1 MLVIGSFFVP
11 YIGNSNSKRK
21 YIMSIFITISSFII
35 PGIMMFIVIYGM
47 AKKRNVYDDFVS
59 GATGGLKTVLKVMPT
74 LIGLMVA
81 VGVLRESGFME
92 FLGKTAGKFTAPIGF
107 PGELMPVTIVKIFS
121 SSAATGM
128 VLDIFK
134 SYGPDSYLGK
144 VTSLM
149 MSCTETIFYTMSV
162 YYLTAKVTRTR
173 WTLPGAILATIAG
186 TIASVILAN
195 LI

>member
-1 MLVIGSFFVP
+1 MSVFV
-11 YIGNSNSKRK
+11 
-21 YIMSIFITISSFII
+21 TISSFII
-35 PGIMMFIVIYGM
+35 PGIMLFIVIYGV
-47 AKKRNVYDDFVS
+47 AKKRNVYDDFVE
-59 GATGGLKTVLKVMPT
+59 GATGGLKTVIKVMPT

-92 FLGKTAGKFTAPIGF
+92 FLGQQVGKVTDQIGF

-149 MSCTETIFYTMSV
+149 LSCTETVFYTMSV

-186 TIASVILAN
+186 TVTSVILAN

>member
-1 MLVIGSFFVP
+1 MSVIVS
-11 YIGNSNSKRK
+11 
-21 YIMSIFITISSFII
+21 ISSFII
-35 PGIMMFIVIYGM
+35 PGIMLFIVLYGII
-47 AKKRNVYDDFVS
+47 KKQNVYDDFVT
-59 GATGGLKTVLKVMPT
+59 GATGGLKTVIKVMPT

-92 FLGKTAGKFTAPIGF
+92 VLGKWLGKVTNPIGF

-134 SYGPDSYLGK
+134 EYGPDSYMGK

-149 MSCTETIFYTMSV
+149 MSCTETVFYTMSV
-162 YYLTAKVTRTR
+162 YYITAKVTRTR
-173 WTLPGAILATIAG
+173 WTLAGAILTTISG
-186 TIASVILAN
+186 TIASVMLAN
-195 LI
+195 AI

>member
-1 MLVIGSFFVP
+1 
-11 YIGNSNSKRK
+11 
-21 YIMSIFITISSFII
+21 MSIIVSISSFII
-35 PGIMMFIVIYGM
+35 PGIMFFIVIYGII
-47 AKKRNVYDDFVS
+47 KKQNVYDDFVN
-59 GATGGLKTVLKVMPT
+59 GATGGLKTVIKVMPT

-92 FLGKTAGKFTAPIGF
+92 FLGTWIGKLTNPIGF

-134 SYGPDSYLGK
+134 EYGPDSYMGK
-144 VTSLM
+144 VTSIM

-162 YYLTAKVTRTR
+162 YYITAKVTRTR
-173 WTLPGAILATIAG
+173 WTLAGAILTTIVG
-186 TIASVILAN
+186 TIASVVLAK

>member
-1 MLVIGSFFVP
+1 MSVFV
-11 YIGNSNSKRK
+11 
-21 YIMSIFITISSFII
+21 TISAFII
-35 PGIMMFIVIYGM
+35 PGIMLFIVIYGV
-47 AKKRNVYDDFVS
+47 AKKRNVYDDFVE
-59 GATGGLKTVLKVMPT
+59 GATGGLKTVIKVMPT

-92 FLGKTAGKFTAPIGF
+92 FLGQQVGKVTDQIGF

-149 MSCTETIFYTMSV
+149 MSCTETVFYTMSV

-173 WTLPGAILATIAG
+173 WTLPGALLATLAG
-186 TIASVILAN
+186 TIASVMLAN
-195 LI
+195 VI

>member
-1 MLVIGSFFVP
+1 MEILV
-11 YIGNSNSKRK
+11 KL
-21 YIMSIFITISSFII
+21 SSFII
-35 PGIMMFIVIYGM
+35 PGVMLFITIYGI
-47 AKKRNVYDDFVS
+47 KSKRNIYDDFVS
-59 GATGGLKTVLKVMPT
+59 GAADGLKTVVKVLPT

-81 VGVLRESGFME
+81 VGVLIESGFME
-92 FLGKTAGKFTAPIGF
+92 FLGKWLGKITNPLGF

-134 SYGPDSYLGK
+134 RYGPDSYLGI

-162 YYLTAKVTRTR
+162 YYITAKVTKTR

-186 TIASVILAN
+186 TIASVILAK
-195 LI
+195 LM

>member
-1 MLVIGSFFVP
+1 MSVIVS
-11 YIGNSNSKRK
+11 
-21 YIMSIFITISSFII
+21 ISSFII
-35 PGIMMFIVIYGM
+35 PGIMLFIVLYGII
-47 AKKRNVYDDFVS
+47 KKQNVYDDFVT
-59 GATGGLKTVLKVMPT
+59 GATGGLKTVIKVMPT

-92 FLGKTAGKFTAPIGF
+92 VLGKWMGKVTNPIGF

-134 SYGPDSYLGK
+134 EYGPDSYMGK

-149 MSCTETIFYTMSV
+149 MSCTETVFYTMSV
-162 YYLTAKVTRTR
+162 YYITAKVTRTR
-173 WTLPGAILATIAG
+173 WTLAGAILTTISG
-186 TIASVILAN
+186 TIASVMLAN
-195 LI
+195 VI

>member
-1 MLVIGSFFVP
+1 MSVIVS
-11 YIGNSNSKRK
+11 
-21 YIMSIFITISSFII
+21 ISSFII
-35 PGIMMFIVIYGM
+35 PGIMLFIVLYGII
-47 AKKRNVYDDFVS
+47 KKQNVYDDFVT
-59 GATGGLKTVLKVMPT
+59 GATGGLKTVIKVMPT

-92 FLGKTAGKFTAPIGF
+92 VLGKWLGKVTNPIGF

-134 SYGPDSYLGK
+134 EYGPDSYMGK

-149 MSCTETIFYTMSV
+149 MSCKETVFYTMSV
-162 YYLTAKVTRTR
+162 YYITAKVTRTR
-173 WTLPGAILATIAG
+173 WTLAGAILTTISG
-186 TIASVILAN
+186 TIASVMLAN
-195 LI
+195 AI

>member
-1 MLVIGSFFVP
+1 MSVFV
-11 YIGNSNSKRK
+11 
-21 YIMSIFITISSFII
+21 TISSFII
-35 PGIMMFIVIYGM
+35 PGIMLFIVIYGV
-47 AKKRNVYDDFVS
+47 AKKRNVYDDFVE
-59 GATGGLKTVLKVMPT
+59 GATGGLKTVIKVMPT

-92 FLGKTAGKFTAPIGF
+92 FLGQQVGKVTDQIGF

-149 MSCTETIFYTMSV
+149 LSCTETVFYTMSV

-173 WTLPGAILATIAG
+173 WTLPGAILHPCRMTATCPL
-186 TIASVILAN
+186 S
-195 LI
+195 

>member
-1 MLVIGSFFVP
+1 MEILV
-11 YIGNSNSKRK
+11 RL
-21 YIMSIFITISSFII
+21 SSFII
-35 PGIMMFIVIYGM
+35 PGVMLFITIYGI
-47 AKKRNVYDDFVS
+47 KSKRNIYDDFVS
-59 GATGGLKTVLKVMPT
+59 GAADGLKTVVKVLPT

-81 VGVLRESGFME
+81 VGVLSESGFME
-92 FLGKTAGKFTAPIGF
+92 FLGKWLGKITNPLGF

-134 SYGPDSYLGK
+134 RYGPDSYLGI

-162 YYLTAKVTRTR
+162 YYITAKVTKTR

-195 LI
+195 LM

>member
-1 MLVIGSFFVP
+1 MSVFV
-11 YIGNSNSKRK
+11 
-21 YIMSIFITISSFII
+21 TISSFII
-35 PGIMMFIVIYGM
+35 PGIMLFIVIYGV
-47 AKKRNVYDDFVS
+47 AKKRNVYDDFVE
-59 GATGGLKTVLKVMPT
+59 GATGGLKTVIKVMPT

-92 FLGKTAGKFTAPIGF
+92 FLGQQVGKVTDQIGF

-149 MSCTETIFYTMSV
+149 MSCTETVFYTMSV

-173 WTLPGAILATIAG
+173 WTLPGALLATLAG
-186 TIASVILAN
+186 TIASVMLAN
-195 LI
+195 VI

>member
-1 MLVIGSFFVP
+1 ML
-11 YIGNSNSKRK
+11 
-21 YIMSIFITISSFII
+21 
-35 PGIMMFIVIYGM
+35 FIVLYGII
-47 AKKRNVYDDFVS
+47 KKQNVYDDFVT
-59 GATGGLKTVLKVMPT
+59 GATGGLKTVIKVMPT

-92 FLGKTAGKFTAPIGF
+92 VLGKWLGKVTNPIGF

-134 SYGPDSYLGK
+134 EYGPDSYMGK

-149 MSCTETIFYTMSV
+149 MSCTETVFYTMSV
-162 YYLTAKVTRTR
+162 YYITAKVTRTR
-173 WTLPGAILATIAG
+173 WTLAGAILTTISG
-186 TIASVILAN
+186 TIASVMLAN
-195 LI
+195 VI

>member
-1 MLVIGSFFVP
+1 MSVIVS
-11 YIGNSNSKRK
+11 
-21 YIMSIFITISSFII
+21 ISSFII
-35 PGIMMFIVIYGM
+35 PGIMFFIVIYGII
-47 AKKRNVYDDFVS
+47 KKQNVYDDFVS
-59 GATGGLKTVLKVMPT
+59 GATGGLKTVIKVMPT

-92 FLGKTAGKFTAPIGF
+92 FLGTWMGKLTNPIGF

-134 SYGPDSYLGK
+134 AYGPDSYMGK

-149 MSCTETIFYTMSV
+149 MSCTETVFYTMSV
-162 YYLTAKVTRTR
+162 YYITAKVTKTR
-173 WTLPGAILATIAG
+173 WTLPGAILTTIVG
-186 TIASVILAN
+186 TISSVILAN
-195 LI
+195 LL

>member
-1 MLVIGSFFVP
+1 
-11 YIGNSNSKRK
+11 
-21 YIMSIFITISSFII
+21 MSIFVTISSFII
-35 PGIMMFIVIYGM
+35 PGIMLFIVIYGVV
-47 AKKRNVYDDFVS
+47 KKRNVYDDFVE
-59 GATGGLKTVLKVMPT
+59 GATGGLKTVIKVMPT

-92 FLGKTAGKFTAPIGF
+92 FLGKQVGKVTDQIGF

-149 MSCTETIFYTMSV
+149 MSCTETVFYTMSV
-162 YYLTAKVTRTR
+162 YYLTAKVTKTR
-173 WTLPGAILATIAG
+173 WTLPGALLATLAG
-186 TIASVILAN
+186 TIASVMLAN
-195 LI
+195 VI